1 MSEKASKSR
10 FPKPVRGSKMTVTK
24 EKERRK
30 RRTELEGKKEK
41 RKKAM
46 VLNFYDSY
54 FGDRFRPKK
63 TVGPEQDPN
72 WRKSLFV
79 NPKTS
84 PDFCTYF
91 KDVIQYYYC

>member
-1 MSEKASKSR
+1 
-10 FPKPVRGSKMTVTK
+10 MTVTK